1 MILLNKKM
9 EVIMKISKQLRT
21 DITGY
26 LFIGPNIIIFLLFT
40 IIPII
45 FSLIISFSNWDYTQ
59 GFSNINFNMGMN
71 YVNMWKD
78 EWFIKSL
85 INTVVYSATL
95 VPITVF
101 LALIISVL
109 VDKYVI
115 GKTPVKLALFM
126 PYISNIV
133 AISIVWVVMY
143 SPYGPITQF
152 LKSIGIKN
160 PPQWLGDTHWALAGI
175 IIMSI
180 WAGIGYAV
188 LIYTS
193 AIQSLPEELYEA
205 AKIDGANG
213 IQRFTKITIP
223 MLSPTTFFLI
233 TTTLIGSFQV
243 FGQIYIMTKGGPGT
257 STHVLVY
264 YIYTSAFTFFKMGYA
279 ASMSWILFII
289 LFLVT
294 IVQWKFQ
301 DKWVNY

>member
-1 MILLNKKM
+1 
-9 EVIMKISKQLRT
+9 MKISKQLRT

-26 LFIGPNIIIFLLFT
+26 LFIAPNIIVFLLFT

-45 FSLIISFSNWDYTQ
+45 FSLVISFSDWDYTQ
-59 GFSNINFNMGMN
+59 GFSNINFNKGMN
-71 YVNMWKD
+71 YINMWKD
-78 EWFIKSL
+78 EWFTKSL
-85 INTVVYSATL
+85 INTLVYSLSL

-101 LALIISVL
+101 FALIISVL
-109 VDKYVI
+109 VDRYVI

-143 SPYGPITQF
+143 FPYGPITQF

-160 PPQWLGDTHWALAGI
+160 PPLWLGDYNWALPAI
-175 IIMSI
+175 IIMSV

-188 LIYTS
+188 IIYTS
-193 AIQSLPEELYEA
+193 AIQSLPDELYEA
-205 AKIDGANG
+205 AQLDGANG
-213 IQRFTKITIP
+213 LQQFLKITVP
-223 MLSPTTFFLI
+223 LLSPTTFFLI

-289 LFLVT
+289 LFVVT

>member
-1 MILLNKKM
+1 M

-26 LFIGPNIIIFLLFT
+26 LFIGPNIIVFLLFT

-59 GFSNINFNMGMN
+59 GFSNINFNKGMN
-71 YVNMWKD
+71 YINMWKD
-78 EWFIKSL
+78 EWFTKSL
-85 INTVVYSATL
+85 INTIVYSVSL

-101 LALIISVL
+101 IALIMSVL

-115 GKTPVKLALFM
+115 GKAPVKLALFM

-160 PPQWLGDTHWALAGI
+160 PPQWLGDPHWSLPAI

-205 AKIDGANG
+205 AQIDGATG
-213 IQRFTKITIP
+213 LQQFIKITIP
-223 MLSPTTFFLI
+223 MLSPTTFFLV

-289 LFLVT
+289 LFIVT

-301 DKWVNY
+301 EKWVNY

>member
-1 MILLNKKM
+1 
-9 EVIMKISKQLRT
+9 MKISKQLRT

-26 LFIGPNIIIFLLFT
+26 LFIGPNIIVFLLFT

-59 GFSNINFNMGMN
+59 GFSNINFNKGMN
-71 YVNMWKD
+71 YINMWKD
-78 EWFIKSL
+78 EWFTKSL
-85 INTVVYSATL
+85 INTIVYSVSL

-101 LALIISVL
+101 IALIMSVL

-115 GKTPVKLALFM
+115 GKAPVKLALFM

-160 PPQWLGDTHWALAGI
+160 PPQWLGDPHWSLPAI

-205 AKIDGANG
+205 AQIDGATG
-213 IQRFTKITIP
+213 LQQFIKITIP
-223 MLSPTTFFLI
+223 MLSPTTFFLV

-257 STHVLVY
+257 STQCISLLYLHLSFY
-264 YIYTSAFTFFKMGYA
+264 
-279 ASMSWILFII
+279 
-289 LFLVT
+289 FL
-294 IVQWKFQ
+294 
-301 DKWVNY
+301 

>member
-1 MILLNKKM
+1 
-9 EVIMKISKQLRT
+9 
-21 DITGY
+21 
-26 LFIGPNIIIFLLFT
+26 
-40 IIPII
+40 
-45 FSLIISFSNWDYTQ
+45 
-59 GFSNINFNMGMN
+59 MGMN

-213 IQRFTKITIP
+213 IQRFTKITVP

-279 ASMSWILFII
+279 ASLSWILFII

>member
-1 MILLNKKM
+1 
-9 EVIMKISKQLRT
+9 MKISKQLRT

-26 LFIGPNIIIFLLFT
+26 LFIGPNIIVFLLFT

-152 LKSIGIKN
+152 LKSIGVKN

>member
-1 MILLNKKM
+1 
-9 EVIMKISKQLRT
+9 MKISKQLRT

-26 LFIGPNIIIFLLFT
+26 LFLGPNIIVFLLFT

-45 FSLIISFSNWDYTQ
+45 FSFIISFSNWDYTQ
-59 GFSNINFNMGMN
+59 GFSNINFNKGMN
-71 YVNMWKD
+71 YINMWKD
-78 EWFIKSL
+78 SWFTQSL
-85 INTVVYSATL
+85 INTVIYSASL
-95 VPITVF
+95 VPITIL

-143 SPYGPITQF
+143 SPYGPITQL

-160 PPQWLGDTHWALAGI
+160 PPEWLGDFHWALPAI
-175 IIMSI
+175 VIMSI
-180 WAGIGYAV
+180 WAGIGYCV

-193 AIQSLPEELYEA
+193 AIQALPEELYEA
-205 AKIDGANG
+205 AKLDGASGFQQFIN
-213 IQRFTKITIP
+213 ITIP
-223 MLSPTTFFLI
+223 MLSPTTFFLV

-257 STHVLVY
+257 STSVLVY
-264 YIYTSAFTFFKMGYA
+264 YIYTSAFSFFKMGYA

-294 IVQWKFQ
+294 IIQWKYQ

>member
-1 MILLNKKM
+1 
-9 EVIMKISKQLRT
+9 MKLSKQLRT
-21 DITGY
+21 DLTGY
-26 LFIGPNIIIFLLFT
+26 LFIAPNLIIFLLFT

-45 FSLIISFSNWDYTQ
+45 FSLVISFSNWDYTQ
-59 GFSNINFNMGMN
+59 GFSNINFNWGMN
-71 YVNMWKD
+71 YITMWKD

-85 INTVVYSATL
+85 INTLIYSATL

-109 VDKYVI
+109 IDKYVI
-115 GKTPVKLALFM
+115 AKTCTKLAMFM

-133 AISIVWVVMY
+133 AISIVWVIMY
-143 SPYGPITQF
+143 SPFGPITQF
-152 LKSIGIKN
+152 LKAIGIKN
-160 PPQWLGDTHWALAGI
+160 PPQWLGDPKYALTAL
-175 IIMSI
+175 IIMSV
-180 WAGIGYAV
+180 WAGVGYAV
-188 LIYTS
+188 MIYTS
-193 AIQSLPEELYEA
+193 AIQALPEELYEA
-205 AKIDGANG
+205 AQIDGANP
-213 IQRFTKITIP
+213 IQQFFNITMP
-223 MLSPTTFFLI
+223 MLSPTTFFLV

-289 LFLVT
+289 LFIVT
-294 IVQWKFQ
+294 IVQWKYQ

>member
-1 MILLNKKM
+1 
-9 EVIMKISKQLRT
+9 MKISKQLRT

-26 LFIGPNIIIFLLFT
+26 LFIAPNIIVFLLFT

-45 FSLIISFSNWDYTQ
+45 FSLVISFSNWDYTQ
-59 GFSNINFNMGMN
+59 GFSNIDFNMGMN
-71 YVNMWKD
+71 YINMWKD
-78 EWFIKSL
+78 EWFVKSL
-85 INTVVYSATL
+85 INTVIYAATL

-115 GKTPVKLALFM
+115 GKTPIKLALFM

-143 SPYGPITQF
+143 SPFGPITQL

-160 PPQWLGDTHWALAGI
+160 PPQWLGDYKWALPGI
-175 IIMSI
+175 IIMSV

-188 LIYTS
+188 MIYTS

-205 AKIDGANG
+205 AQLDGANG
-213 IQRFTKITIP
+213 LQQFFKITVP
-223 MLSPTTFFLI
+223 LLSPTTFFLI

-289 LFLVT
+289 LFVVT

>member
-1 MILLNKKM
+1 
-9 EVIMKISKQLRT
+9 MKISKQLRT

-26 LFIGPNIIIFLLFT
+26 LFIGPNIIVFLLFT

-45 FSLIISFSNWDYTQ
+45 FSLIISFSSWDYTQ

-71 YVNMWKD
+71 YINMWSD
-78 EWFIKSL
+78 EWFTKSL
-85 INTVVYSATL
+85 INTVVYSISL

-152 LKSIGIKN
+152 FKSIGIKN
-160 PPQWLGDTHWALAGI
+160 PPQWLGDYNFALPSI
-175 IIMSI
+175 IIMSV
-180 WAGIGYAV
+180 WAGVGYAV
-188 LIYTS
+188 LVYTS

-205 AKIDGANG
+205 AQIDGANG
-213 IQRFTKITIP
+213 LQQFIKITIP

-294 IVQWKFQ
+294 IIQWKFQ

>member
-1 MILLNKKM
+1 
-9 EVIMKISKQLRT
+9 MKISKQSRT

-26 LFIGPNIIIFLLFT
+26 LFIGPNIIVFLLLT

-45 FSLIISFSNWDYTQ
+45 FSFIISFSNWDYTQ

-71 YVNMWKD
+71 YINMWKD
-78 EWFIKSL
+78 EWFTKSL
-85 INTVVYSATL
+85 LNTVMYSVTL

-101 LALIISVL
+101 LALVISVL

-115 GKTPVKLALFM
+115 GKTPIKLALFM

-143 SPYGPITQF
+143 SPYGPITNF
-152 LKSIGIKN
+152 LKSIGVKN
-160 PPQWLGDTHWALAGI
+160 PPQWLGDYHWALPAI

-180 WAGIGYAV
+180 WVGIGYAV

-193 AIQSLPEELYEA
+193 SIQSLPEELYEA
-205 AKIDGANG
+205 AKLDGANG
-213 IQRFTKITIP
+213 LQQFIKLTIP
-223 MLSPTTFFLI
+223 LLSPTTFFLI
-233 TTTLIGSFQV
+233 TTILIGSFQV

-264 YIYTSAFTFFKMGYA
+264 YIYTSAFSFFKMGYA

-289 LFLVT
+289 LFVVT
-294 IVQWKFQ
+294 IIQWKFQ

>member
-1 MILLNKKM
+1 
-9 EVIMKISKQLRT
+9 MKISKQLRT

-26 LFIGPNIIIFLLFT
+26 LFLGPNIIVFLLFT

-45 FSLIISFSNWDYTQ
+45 FSFIISFSNWDYTQ
-59 GFSNINFNMGMN
+59 GFSNINFNKGMN
-71 YVNMWKD
+71 YINMWKD
-78 EWFIKSL
+78 NWFTQSL
-85 INTVVYSATL
+85 INTVIYSASL
-95 VPITVF
+95 VPITIL

-160 PPQWLGDTHWALAGI
+160 PPEWLGDFHWALPAI

-180 WAGIGYAV
+180 WAGIGYCV

-193 AIQSLPEELYEA
+193 AIQALPEELYEA
-205 AKIDGANG
+205 AKLDGASGFQQFIN
-213 IQRFTKITIP
+213 ITIP
-223 MLSPTTFFLI
+223 MLSPTTFFLV

-264 YIYTSAFTFFKMGYA
+264 YIYTSAFSFFKMGYA

-289 LFLVT
+289 LFVVT
-294 IVQWKFQ
+294 IIQWKYQ

>member
-1 MILLNKKM
+1 M

-26 LFIGPNIIIFLLFT
+26 LFIAPNIIVFLLFT

-59 GFSNINFNMGMN
+59 GFSNINFNKGMN
-71 YVNMWKD
+71 YINMWKD
-78 EWFIKSL
+78 EWFTKSL
-85 INTVVYSATL
+85 INTVVYSVTL

-101 LALIISVL
+101 VALIISVL
-109 VDKYVI
+109 VDRYVI

-133 AISIVWVVMY
+133 AVSIVWVVMY

-152 LKSIGIKN
+152 FKSIGIKN
-160 PPQWLGDTHWALAGI
+160 PPQWLGDPNWSLLAI

-205 AKIDGANG
+205 AKIDGATG
-213 IQRFTKITIP
+213 LQRFIKITIP

-301 DKWVNY
+301 EKWVNY

>member
-1 MILLNKKM
+1 
-9 EVIMKISKQLRT
+9 MKISKQLRT

-26 LFIGPNIIIFLLFT
+26 LFIGPNIIVFLLFT

-45 FSLIISFSNWDYTQ
+45 FSLVISFSNWDYTQ
-59 GFSNINFNMGMN
+59 GFSNINFNKGMN
-71 YVNMWKD
+71 YINMWKD
-78 EWFIKSL
+78 EWFTKSL
-85 INTVVYSATL
+85 INTIVYSVSL
-95 VPITVF
+95 VPITIF
-101 LALIISVL
+101 IALIISVL

-115 GKTPVKLALFM
+115 GKAPVKLALFM

-143 SPYGPITQF
+143 SPYGPITQLF
-152 LKSIGIKN
+152 KSMGIKN
-160 PPQWLGDTHWALAGI
+160 PPQWLGDPHWSLLAI

-193 AIQSLPEELYEA
+193 AIQSLPQELYEA
-205 AKIDGANG
+205 AQLDGASG
-213 IQRFTKITIP
+213 FQQFTKITIP
-223 MLSPTTFFLI
+223 LLSPTTFFLI

-289 LFLVT
+289 LFVVT
-294 IVQWKFQ
+294 LVQWKFQ

>member
-1 MILLNKKM
+1 
-9 EVIMKISKQLRT
+9 MKISKQLRT
-21 DITGY
+21 DVTGY
-26 LFIGPNIIIFLLFT
+26 LFIAPNIIVFLLFT

-45 FSLIISFSNWDYTQ
+45 FSLVISFSDWDYTQ
-59 GFSNINFNMGMN
+59 GFSNINFNLGMN
-71 YVNMWKD
+71 YINMWKD
-78 EWFIKSL
+78 EWFVKSL
-85 INTVVYSATL
+85 INTVVYAVSL

-152 LKSIGIKN
+152 IKSMGIKN
-160 PPQWLGDTHWALAGI
+160 PPQWLGDPNWALTGI

-188 LIYTS
+188 MIYTS

-205 AKIDGANG
+205 AQLDGANG
-213 IQRFTKITIP
+213 LQQFFKITVP
-223 MLSPTTFFLI
+223 LLSPTTFFLV

>member
-1 MILLNKKM
+1 
-9 EVIMKISKQLRT
+9 MKISKQLRT

-26 LFIGPNIIIFLLFT
+26 LFIGPNIIVFLLFT

-45 FSLIISFSNWDYTQ
+45 FSFIISFSNWDYTQ
-59 GFSNINFNMGMN
+59 GFSNINFNGGMN
-71 YVNMWKD
+71 YINMWKD
-78 EWFIKSL
+78 EWFTKSL
-85 INTVVYSATL
+85 INTVIYSVAL

-115 GKTPVKLALFM
+115 GRTPVKLALFM

-152 LKSIGIKN
+152 LKSIGVKN
-160 PPQWLGDTHWALAGI
+160 PPQWLGDYHWALPAI

-180 WAGIGYAV
+180 WAGIGYSV

-193 AIQSLPEELYEA
+193 AIQSLPHELYEA
-205 AKIDGANG
+205 AQLDGANG
-213 IQRFTKITIP
+213 LQQFINITIP
-223 MLSPTTFFLI
+223 MLSPTTFFLV

-264 YIYTSAFTFFKMGYA
+264 YIYTSAFSFFKMGYA

-289 LFLVT
+289 LFVVT
-294 IVQWKFQ
+294 LVQWKFQ

>member
-1 MILLNKKM
+1 
-9 EVIMKISKQLRT
+9 MKISKQLRT

-26 LFIGPNIIIFLLFT
+26 LFLGPNIIVFLLFT

-45 FSLIISFSNWDYTQ
+45 FSFIISFSNWDYTQ
-59 GFSNINFNMGMN
+59 GFSNINFNKGMN
-71 YVNMWKD
+71 YINMWKD
-78 EWFIKSL
+78 NWFTQSL
-85 INTVVYSATL
+85 INTVIYSASL
-95 VPITVF
+95 VPITIF

-143 SPYGPITQF
+143 SPYGPITQL

-160 PPQWLGDTHWALAGI
+160 PPEWLGDFHWALPAI

-180 WAGIGYAV
+180 WAGIGYCV

-193 AIQSLPEELYEA
+193 AIQALPEELYEA
-205 AKIDGANG
+205 AKLDGASGFQQFIN
-213 IQRFTKITIP
+213 ITIP
-223 MLSPTTFFLI
+223 MLSPTTFFLV

-264 YIYTSAFTFFKMGYA
+264 YIYTSAFSFFKMGYA

-294 IVQWKFQ
+294 IIQWKYQ

>member
-1 MILLNKKM
+1 
-9 EVIMKISKQLRT
+9 MKISKQLRT

-26 LFIGPNIIIFLLFT
+26 LFIGPNIIVFLLFT

-45 FSLIISFSNWDYTQ
+45 FSFVISFSNWDYTQ
-59 GFSNINFNMGMN
+59 GFSNINFNNGMN
-71 YVNMWKD
+71 YINMWKD
-78 EWFIKSL
+78 EWFTKSL
-85 INTVVYSATL
+85 INTVVYSITL

-101 LALIISVL
+101 LALVISVL

-160 PPQWLGDTHWALAGI
+160 PPQWVGDYHWALPGI

-193 AIQSLPEELYEA
+193 SIQSLPEELYEA
-205 AKIDGANG
+205 AQLDGASG
-213 IQRFTKITIP
+213 LQQFTKITIP
-223 MLSPTTFFLI
+223 LLSPTTFFLI

-289 LFLVT
+289 LFVVT